1 MPVDYTVHPDLN
13 IVLVLFHGLVRSEE
27 NIEAFL
33 DYQQHPDFDGLQN
46 VLMDLAHCRFPD
58 NFFVEMRALA
68 ERLRPYYQTRDPRSR
83 TSIYAPGDVAY
94 GVSRL
99 YRSRV
104 NPDAPYPIG
113 VFRTAEAALDFADL
127 DPRSPDVRGL
137 LRPAS
142 AQGRVA
148 P

>member
-1 MPVDYTVHPDLN
+1 MPVDYTVHPDLS
-13 IVLVLFHGLVRSEE
+13 IVLVLFHGTVRTEE

-33 DYQQHPDFDGLQN
+33 NYRRHPDFDGLQN

-58 NFFVEMRALA
+58 NFFAEMRALGD
-68 ERLRPYYQTRDPRSR
+68 RMRPYYQTRDPRSR
-83 TSIYAPGDVAY
+83 TSIYAPGNVAY

-113 VFRTAEAALDFADL
+113 VFRTAEAALDFAGL
-127 DPRSPDVRGL
+127 DPHAPGLRGL
-137 LRPAS
+137 LRPPPARGHI
-142 AQGRVA
+142 AR
-148 P
+148 